1 MREIRCRVELRE
13 DADRRSP
20 GRITGTL
27 LTYNERARDRLETFV
42 AGSLSWASEGVVLR
56 RQHNRSEPILRFLP
70 EVREGAVIIDTAL
83 PDTVAGRSAAVEI
96 RGGLF
101 KGLSVEFVP
110 KPRTE
115 PGRRPR
121 DSCGRARRRGFG
133 RFAILFGIVGGGS
146 TTWRT
151 GRTMAVTIDAATFD
165 GSGQR
170 PGQSRRH
177 ETVDSVARCAGT
189 SSSRLS
195 RA

>member
-110 KPRTE
+110 SQERN
-115 PGRRPR
+115 
-121 DSCGRARRRGFG
+121 RGG
-133 RFAILFGIVGGGS
+133 VREIV
-146 TTWRT
+146 
-151 GRTMAVTIDAATFD
+151 AAELV
-165 GSGQR
+165 GAGL
-170 PGQSRRH
+170 
-177 ETVDSVARCAGT
+177 VDSPSYSGSSVAVRRQGG
-189 SSSRLS
+189 RVD
-195 RA
+195 RWR